1 MTGMRGLRDRKYRR
15 EPGSSARVL
24 TLGAGTE
31 KADLETH
38 TANILDEPC
47 QILLFQLRE
56 NASIFSPTKEV
67 VELFVKL
74 WGSFVQVMELS
85 KETGRDH
92 GMASSYENSQRFT
105 D

>member
-24 TLGAGTE
+24 TLGA
-31 KADLETH
+31 
-38 TANILDEPC
+38 
-47 QILLFQLRE
+47 
-56 NASIFSPTKEV
+56 TKEV